1 MAKVKPNFAGPN
13 SYLPTLLLMGPCLGV
28 AGYFMGSAENIGEA
42 LVIHSVIT
50 LSIGYGLLF
59 IIFNKPWLLSTSWSK
74 WQQTAGLAVLFIV
87 VGVLGSEIEQVV
99 RKLLF
104 EQGPYQFFRLDGGHV
119 FNAILS
125 PVLGFTFD
133 RVLGEI
139 DAKQEPAVV
148 PKPKT
153 VLQKI
158 PVKKG
163 EHTIFIQVENL
174 AYIEASDMYAYLHLR
189 DGQKHLCDYALGFLE
204 NRLPS
209 TFARIH
215 RKYIVN
221 QNQVAKIAPHLKG
234 RYELTLADKQSTKL
248 VSSNS
253 YTQVI
258 KAMIKIVD

>member
-1 MAKVKPNFAGPN
+1 MATIEPNFAAPN
-13 SYLPTLLLMGPCLGV
+13 RYLPTLLLMGPCLGL

-42 LVIHSVIT
+42 LVIHTIIC

-59 IIFNKPWLLSTSWSK
+59 IIFNKDWMLSKTWNR
-74 WQQTAGLAVLFIV
+74 WQQSLGLAILFV
-87 VGVLGSEIEQVV
+87 AVGVVGSEIEQVV

-104 EQGPYQFFRLDGGHV
+104 EHGPYHFFRLDGGHA

-139 DAKQEPAVV
+139 SVKEKKEVIT
-148 PKPKT
+148 KS
-153 VLQKI
+153 LLEKI

-163 EHTIFIQVENL
+163 DHTIFIQVEEL
-174 AYIEASDMYAYLHLR
+174 VYIEASDIYAYLHLK
-189 DGQKHLCDYALGFLE
+189 DGQKHLCDYALGFLAD
-204 NRLPS
+204 RLPNA
-209 TFARIH
+209 FVRIH
-215 RKYIVN
+215 RKYIIN
-221 QNQVAKIAPHLKG
+221 QNRVAQIAPHLKG
-234 RYELTLADKQSTKL
+234 RYEITLADKHNTKL

-258 KAMIKIVD
+258 KSMIKIVD

>member
-1 MAKVKPNFAGPN
+1 MAKVEPNFAGPN
-13 SYLPTLLLMGPCLGV
+13 RYLPTLLLMGPCLGI

-42 LVIHSVIT
+42 LVIHTVIC

-59 IIFNKPWLLSTSWSK
+59 IIFNKHWLLSSKWVK
-74 WQQTAGLAVLFIV
+74 WQQAVGLAILFTI

-104 EQGPYQFFRLDGGHV
+104 EHGPYHLFRLDGGHA

-139 DAKQEPAVV
+139 KAEKVPEVV
-148 PKPKT
+148 IKAA
-153 VLQKI
+153 LEKI

-163 EHTIFIQVENL
+163 DHTIFIQVADL
-174 AYIEASDMYAYLHLR
+174 VYIEASDMYTYLHLK
-189 DGQKHLCDYALGFLE
+189 DGQKHLCDYALGFLAE
-204 NRLPS
+204 RLPAA
-209 TFARIH
+209 FVRIH

-221 QNQVAKIAPHLKG
+221 QNRVAQIAPHLKG
-234 RYELTLADKQSTKL
+234 RYELTLGDKHNTKL

-258 KAMIKIVD
+258 KSMIKIVD

>member
-1 MAKVKPNFAGPN
+1 MVKLKPNFADPN

-42 LVIHSVIT
+42 LLIHTVIC

-59 IIFNKPWLLSTSWSK
+59 ILFNKNWLLFPKWSK
-74 WQQTAGLAVLFIV
+74 WQQVANLAVLFIL

-104 EQGPYQFFRLDGGHV
+104 EHGPYQLFRLEGGHA

-133 RVLGEI
+133 RVLGET
-139 DAKQEPAVV
+139 DAKKESEIA
-148 PKPKT
+148 PKSKT
-153 VLQKI
+153 VLGKI

-163 EHTIFIQVENL
+163 EHTIFIQVEEL

-204 NRLPS
+204 ERLPV
-209 TFARIH
+209 TFARVH

-221 QNQVAKIAPHLKG
+221 QNQVAKITPHLKG
-234 RYELTLADKQSTKL
+234 RYELTLADKPSTKL
-248 VSSNS
+248 VSSSS